1 MSLEVVHLKSLG
13 SEERRALLERSSSL
27 TEVVPTVRAIIEDV
41 RERGDAAL
49 IELTERFDGT
59 SLSEIRVSRDEMERA
74 LERVEPE
81 VLDALRTAAKNIERF
96 HALQLEG
103 SEWMHELFPG
113 VRVGVRYTPIESVG
127 AYVPGGRAAYPST
140 VLMCCIPAKVAGV
153 DRICM
158 CTPPTKSGEVNPY
171 TLAAAHI
178 AGVREVYKVGGAQ
191 AIAAMAY
198 GTESIAPVHKIVGPG
213 NVWVTCAKMLVRDV
227 VDIDFPAG
235 PSEVLVIADE
245 SADATAIALDLLA
258 QAEHDPSAVCVLI
271 TPSERL
277 ALEVS
282 ERVDELCREEP
293 RSAIIE
299 QALSH
304 ARAIVASS
312 IEECIA
318 FSNEFAPEHLEIMT
332 EDPEA
337 VLKHIRS
344 AGSIFLGRYTPVAVG
359 DYASGTNHV
368 LPTAGYAR
376 MYSALGT
383 HHFMKLSC
391 VQHLTREGLKAVSDV
406 VCTLARVEGLYAHAH
421 SVERR
426 VER

>member
-1 MSLEVVHLKSLG
+1 MSLEVVYLKSLG
-13 SEERRALLERSSSL
+13 SEERRALVERSTSL
-27 TEVVPTVRAIIEDV
+27 TEVIPTVRAIIEDV
-41 RERGDAAL
+41 RERKDAAL
-49 IELTERFDGT
+49 IELTRRFDGA
-59 SLSEIRVSRDEMERA
+59 SLSEIRVSRSEMERA
-74 LERVEPE
+74 LKSVEPE

-103 SEWMHELFPG
+103 SDWMHELFPG
-113 VRVGVRYTPIESVG
+113 VRVGVRCTPIESVG

-140 VLMCCIPAKVAGV
+140 VLMCSIPARVAGV
-153 DRICM
+153 DRVCM

-171 TLAAAHI
+171 TLAAAHV
-178 AGVREVYKVGGAQ
+178 AGVHEVYKVGGAQ

-245 SADATAIALDLLA
+245 SADATMVALDLLA

-271 TPSERL
+271 TPSEQL
-277 ALEVS
+277 ALDVS

-337 VLKHIRS
+337 VLKHIRN
-344 AGSIFLGRYTPVAVG
+344 AGSIFLGTYTPVAVG

-376 MYSALGT
+376 MYSALSV

-391 VQHLTREGLKAVSDV
+391 VQHLTREGLKSLSET

-426 VER
+426 TER